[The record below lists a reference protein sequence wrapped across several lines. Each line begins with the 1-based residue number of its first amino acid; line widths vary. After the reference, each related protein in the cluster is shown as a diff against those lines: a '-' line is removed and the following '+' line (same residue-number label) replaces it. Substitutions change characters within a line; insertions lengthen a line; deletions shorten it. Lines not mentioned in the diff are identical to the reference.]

1 MARELAIP
9 CFLTR
14 VGVVAAVF
22 AIGSL
27 ARESLSAR
35 PEARTGKGP
44 EERAAS
50 PTANASALDEIVL
63 TARKRSEDNQQA
75 PIAIPAF
82 NTQEMQRLGIT
93 SVTDLGAQTPSL
105 NFQQSPYDT
114 FGSFIGMRG
123 QQATEIIITQTPPVG
138 IYVDDVY
145 YPNTLMTS
153 LENFEGIDQ
162 VEVLKGPQGTLYGRN
177 TTGGAIKIT
186 TKLPDYDATHGDFQ
200 IGYGRFNEQTVS
212 GSLNLPIV
220 SEHVALGLT
229 GQYSNLGDGY
239 GRDIGNGVPLETN
252 KSEAFRGTLR
262 LDMTDN
268 WQVLLRGEWA
278 HARATQ
284 NIEDPAYVAPGV

>member
-14 VGVVAAVF
+14 VGVVVAVF

-27 ARESLSAR
+27 AQESLAAAT
-35 PEARTGKGP
+35 EASTVTATDQA
-44 EERAAS
+44 AAS
-50 PTANASALDEIVL
+50 STANTSALDEIVV
-63 TARKRSEDNQQA
+63 TARKRSEDNQLA
-75 PIAIPAF
+75 PIAITAF
-82 NTQEMQRLGIT
+82 NTQEMRRLGIT

-177 TTGGAIKIT
+177 TTGGAVKIT
-186 TKLPDYDATHGDFQ
+186 TKLPDYDATSGD
-200 IGYGRFNEQTVS
+200 
-212 GSLNLPIV
+212 
-220 SEHVALGLT
+220 
-229 GQYSNLGDGY
+229 
-239 GRDIGNGVPLETN
+239 
-252 KSEAFRGTLR
+252 
-262 LDMTDN
+262 
-268 WQVLLRGEWA
+268 
-278 HARATQ
+278 
-284 NIEDPAYVAPGV
+284 